1 MQRPINFWTL
11 FSGIRSMNN
20 GILIENG
27 TLIPMI
33 PVWPV
38 VENGSALV
46 RDGMIQEKN
55 RGKGP

>member
-1 MQRPINFWTL
+1 
-11 FSGIRSMNN
+11 MNN